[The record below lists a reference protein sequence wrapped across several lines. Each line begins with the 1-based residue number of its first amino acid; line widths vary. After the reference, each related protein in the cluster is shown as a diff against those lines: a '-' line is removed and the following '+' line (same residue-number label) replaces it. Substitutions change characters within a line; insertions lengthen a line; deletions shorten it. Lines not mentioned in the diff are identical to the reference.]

1 MEEKKNKFTRKEKS
15 YLIIALGELINL
27 RQEESESFINTPNR
41 ELSDFDISEKKSY
54 RKELRELDKLQK
66 KIYDLDYKDFINKK
80 K

>member
-1 MEEKKNKFTRKEKS
+1 MSKFTRKEKS

-41 ELSDFDISEKKSY
+41 ELSDFDISETKSY
-54 RKELRELDKLQK
+54 RKELRELHKLQK